1 VLTKIGIITALRAE
15 AHCLSREK
23 LSPGRPH
30 DISERLS
37 LVLSGMGESNVGSAI
52 ESLLKHGVE
61 GFISFGTAGALCDG
75 IKAGDIVIPKNI
87 VDANGAIHSV
97 SSSWQE
103 HLLQSLAKCRAAIHE
118 GDLLT
123 ANTVISGPA
132 EKNRL
137 HNKSKA
143 IAVDMES
150 AQICA
155 AATTANMP
163 TVALRFIVDDAS
175 MTIHDAILKNT
186 DAYGHLGFPAL
197 LLSIAKQPLLIG
209 ELIKLGR
216 AFSAAKHSME
226 WIGSHAEQIL
236 LPNPRS

>member
-1 VLTKIGIITALRAE
+1 MLTKIGIITALRAE

-186 DAYGHLGFPAL
+186 DAYGHHAVNGKVHMHDLHATILHQLGLDHEKLTYRYDGRDFRL
-197 LLSIAKQPLLIG
+197 TDVHGKVVKDIIA
-209 ELIKLGR
+209 
-216 AFSAAKHSME
+216 
-226 WIGSHAEQIL
+226 
-236 LPNPRS
+236 

>member
-123 ANTVISGPA
+123 ANTVISAPA